1 MRTSTPNAYACPIR
15 DCQTSRN
22 PNGVNCRR
30 VHVPLGAIQDAGFNT
45 KHPIYVQKISRNHF
59 GLTQD
64 GSADNLVGTINGWQT
79 VGPNKAYLMGIT
91 KLTSKAVDFVT
102 MLVDKRSKY
111 IDIYAMESC

>member
-1 MRTSTPNAYACPIR
+1 MRTSTPNAYACPIC

-30 VHVPLGAIQDAGFNT
+30 VSVPLGAIQDAGFNT
-45 KHPIYVQKISRNHF
+45 KNPIYVQKISRNPF

-64 GSADNLVGTINGWQT
+64 GSANNLVGTINGWQN
-79 VGPNKAYLMGIT
+79 VGPNKAYRMGIT

-102 MLVDKRSKY
+102 MLVDKRSRY
-111 IDIYAMESC
+111 IDIYATESY